1 MTNTSV
7 LSPLSIRGANFRNRI
22 IMSPMVTNYAGRGGE
37 VSEKLIR
44 YHEARAAGG
53 VGLNLLEATSVHDS
67 GRSYFPGVSIAS
79 DEFIK
84 GLSRLTS
91 AIHAAGGK
99 AGIQLNHAGRL
110 VRPDA
115 SGQAIP
121 LVSFVPGRT
130 SHDNSR
136 VMDTDEIHMLIDAF
150 VSGARRAKEAGFDV
164 IEIHGAH
171 GYLIAQFMSPLFNR
185 RDDEFGGSHEKRMRF
200 PLEVIRRTR
209 EAVGEDTA
217 IFFRL
222 SSDEFLPG
230 GIDLELSRRIAVEA
244 ADAGADLIHVSA
256 GLAETNEFTGPPPCL
271 PKGWNAGSAESI
283 RSALAGKALVSV
295 AGRILDR
302 ETADRILASGQADM
316 VTMGRALIADPDL
329 PARLAAGR
337 DADIIPCVGCNE
349 GCNGR
354 LAQRRPVECAV
365 NPRTGKEGIMPAMT
379 CGAERA
385 PARPAK
391 RVVVVGGGPAG
402 MEAALSAA
410 RLGHEVTLYERG
422 RELGGLLN
430 AAALPPHKEVLT
442 TLKNY
447 YIHALTE
454 AGVRVETGRDVTA
467 EELRRLACDALLV
480 AAGSEAVRPAFAQG
494 APVIMAEDAL
504 GTPLK
509 GTDVL
514 VLGGGLV
521 GCETA
526 EALALGGKRVT
537 VLELRAELAP
547 DMHPRARK
555 FLLKS
560 LREHGTEFLLETQ
573 VISISGTGEVCVRD
587 KYGNEYA
594 LPRYD
599 AIILALGYR
608 PNNGLCR
615 ELAAARVP
623 FTPLG
628 DCVRPG
634 KIMDAVHAARSAV
647 CAL

>member
-1 MTNTSV
+1 MPNISV
-7 LSPLSIRGANFRNRI
+7 ISPLTIRGASFRNRI
-22 IMSPMVTNYAGRGGE
+22 IMSSMVTNYAGRNGE

-53 VGLNLLEATSVHDS
+53 VGLNMLEATCVHDS

-79 DEFIK
+79 DDYLA
-84 GLSRLTS
+84 GLARLTA
-91 AIHAAGGK
+91 AIHDAGGK

-110 VRPDA
+110 ARPDA

-121 LVSFVPGRT
+121 LVSFVPGLT
-130 SHDNSR
+130 PYNNSR
-136 VMDTDEIHMLIDAF
+136 VMDTDEIRMLIDAF
-150 VSGARRAKEAGFDV
+150 VNSARRAKEAGFDV

-185 RDDEFGGSHEKRMRF
+185 RTDEFGSSYENRMRF

-209 EAVGEDTA
+209 EAVGEGMA
-217 IFFRL
+217 LFFRL
-222 SSDEFLPG
+222 SSEEFLPG
-230 GIDLELSRRIAVEA
+230 GIDLELSCRIARSVAEA
-244 ADAGADLIHVSA
+244 GIDLVHVSA
-256 GLAETNEFTGPPPCL
+256 GLAESNEFTGPPPCL
-271 PKGWNAGSAESI
+271 PRGWNAGSAERI
-283 RSALAGKALVSV
+283 RAALDGRALVSV
-295 AGRILDR
+295 AGRITDR
-302 ETADRILASGQADM
+302 ETADGILSAGQADM

-329 PARLAAGR
+329 PAKLTVGK
-337 DADIIPCVGCNE
+337 DEDIIPCVGCNE

-365 NPRTGKEGIMPAMT
+365 NPRTGREGIMFMTPA
-379 CGAERA
+379 CHAGNG
-385 PARPAK
+385 AK
-391 RVVVVGGGPAG
+391 RIIVAGGGPAG

-410 RLGHEVTLYERG
+410 RLGHDVTLYEQA

-430 AAALPPHKEVLT
+430 VAALPPHKDVLAA
-442 TLKNY
+442 LKAY
-447 YIHALTE
+447 YLHALAL
-454 AGVRVETGRDVTA
+454 AGVKVESGRAVTA
-467 EELRRLACDALLV
+467 EELRELAPDILFV
-480 AAGSEAVRPAFAQG
+480 ATGSEAIRPGFAQN

-504 GTPLK
+504 KTPPAGGK
-509 GTDVL
+509 AL

-526 EALALGGKRVT
+526 EALALRGLNVT

-560 LREHGTEFLLETQ
+560 LREHGAEFLLETQ

-594 LPRYD
+594 LPRHD

-608 PNNGLCR
+608 PRNGLCR
-615 ELAAARVP
+615 ELAASRVP
-623 FTPLG
+623 FIPLG

>member
-1 MTNTSV
+1 MTSISV
-7 LSPLSIRGANFRNRI
+7 LSPLSIRGASFRNRI

-53 VGLNLLEATSVHDS
+53 AGLNMLEATSVHDS

-79 DEFIK
+79 DEFVK
-84 GLSRLTS
+84 GLSRLTA
-91 AIHAAGGK
+91 AIHAAGGR

-130 SHDNSR
+130 PHDNSR
-136 VMDTDEIHMLIDAF
+136 VMDTDEIRMLIDAF
-150 VSGARRAKEAGFDV
+150 VNGARRAKEAGFDV

-185 RDDEFGGSHEKRMRF
+185 RDDEFGGSHERRMRF
-200 PLEVIRRTR
+200 PLEVIRRAR
-209 EAVGEDTA
+209 EVVGDDTA

-230 GIDLELSRRIAVEA
+230 GIDLELSRRIAVEVA
-244 ADAGADLIHVSA
+244 EAGVDLVHVSA
-256 GLAETNEFTGPPPCL
+256 GLAETSEFTGPPPCL
-271 PKGWNAGSAESI
+271 PEGWNAGSI
-283 RSALAGKALVSV
+283 RAALAGKALVSV
-295 AGRILDR
+295 AGRILNR
-302 ETADRILASGQADM
+302 KTADRILASGQADM

-329 PARLAAGR
+329 PAKLAAGR

-354 LAQRRPVECAV
+354 LAQRRPMECAV
-365 NPRTGKEGIMPAMT
+365 NPRTGREGVMPAMT
-379 CGAERA
+379 RGAERP

-391 RVVVVGGGPAG
+391 RVIVVGGGPAG
-402 MEAALSAA
+402 MEAALGAA

-442 TLKNY
+442 SLKNY
-447 YIHALTE
+447 YVHALTE
-454 AGVRVETGRDVTA
+454 AGVRVETGRGVTA
-467 EELRRLACDALLV
+467 EELRGLACDALLV
-480 AAGSEAVRPAFAQG
+480 ATGSEAVRPAFAQG
-494 APVIMAEDAL
+494 ASVIMAEDAL
-504 GTPLK
+504 RTPPALSRA
-509 GTDVL
+509 L

-526 EALALGGKRVT
+526 EALALRGANVT
-537 VLELRAELAP
+537 ILELRAELAP

-560 LREHGTEFLLETQ
+560 LREHGAEFLLETQ
-573 VISISGTGEVCVRD
+573 VVSIGETGDVSVRD
-587 KYGNEYA
+587 KYGNEYV
-594 LPRYD
+594 LPRHD

-615 ELAAARVP
+615 ELAAARMP

-634 KIMDAVHAARSAV
+634 RIMDAVHAARSAV

>member
-1 MTNTSV
+1 MTSISV
-7 LSPLSIRGANFRNRI
+7 LSPLSIRGASFRNRI

-53 VGLNLLEATSVHDS
+53 AGLNMLEATSVHDS
-67 GRSYFPGVSIAS
+67 GRSYVPGVSIAS
-79 DEFIK
+79 DEFVK
-84 GLSRLTS
+84 GLSRLTA
-91 AIHAAGGK
+91 AIHAAGGR

-130 SHDNSR
+130 PHDNSR
-136 VMDTDEIHMLIDAF
+136 VMDTDEIRMLIDAF
-150 VSGARRAKEAGFDV
+150 VNGARRAKEAGFDV

-185 RDDEFGGSHEKRMRF
+185 RDDEFGGSHERRMRF
-200 PLEVIRRTR
+200 PLEVIRRAR
-209 EAVGEDTA
+209 EVVGDETA

-230 GIDLELSRRIAVEA
+230 GIDLELSRRIAVEVA
-244 ADAGADLIHVSA
+244 EAGVDLVHVSA
-256 GLAETNEFTGPPPCL
+256 GLAETSEFTGPPPCL
-271 PKGWNAGSAESI
+271 PEGWNAGSAESI
-283 RSALAGKALVSV
+283 RAALAGKALVSV
-295 AGRILDR
+295 AGRILNR
-302 ETADRILASGQADM
+302 KTADRILASGQADM

-329 PARLAAGR
+329 PAKLAAGR

-354 LAQRRPVECAV
+354 LAQRRPMECAV
-365 NPRTGKEGIMPAMT
+365 NPRTGREGVMPAMT
-379 CGAERA
+379 RGAERP

-391 RVVVVGGGPAG
+391 RVIVVGGGPAG
-402 MEAALSAA
+402 MEAALGAA

-430 AAALPPHKEVLT
+430 AAALPPHKEV
-442 TLKNY
+442 KNY
-447 YIHALTE
+447 YVHALTE
-454 AGVRVETGRDVTA
+454 AGVRVETGRGVTA
-467 EELRRLACDALLV
+467 EELRGLACDALLV
-480 AAGSEAVRPAFAQG
+480 ATGSEAVRPAFAQG

-504 GTPLK
+504 RTPPALSRA
-509 GTDVL
+509 L

-526 EALALGGKRVT
+526 EALALRGANVT
-537 VLELRAELAP
+537 ILELRAELAP

-560 LREHGTEFLLETQ
+560 LREHGAEFLLETQ
-573 VISISGTGEVCVRD
+573 VVSIGETGDVSVRD
-587 KYGNEYA
+587 KYGNEYV
-594 LPRYD
+594 LPRHD

-615 ELAAARVP
+615 ELAAARMP

-634 KIMDAVHAARSAV
+634 RIMDAVHAARSAV